1 MLLRTADGDEGQQ
14 MMDFTAAVDEH
25 LAAVAGRDLAG
36 YLATVHDDVCLVQL
50 DGRTVTGREAVG
62 EFHREWFADPDWS
75 WRLTPLH
82 RATAGETGTALFAV
96 DYHDLDRTGAPYT
109 MRYLLGLTFARLDAG
124 WLLLHDQNTPAPGG
138 A

>member
-1 MLLRTADGDEGQQ
+1 MTGDNREF
-14 MMDFTAAVDEH
+14 DAAVERH
-25 LAAVAGRDLAG
+25 LAAVGGRDLDG
-36 YLATVHDDVCLVQL
+36 YLATVHDDVSLVL
-50 DGRTVTGREAVG
+50 LGGRIVVGKAAVG

-82 RATAGETGTALFAV
+82 RATTGGTGAVLFAV
-96 DYHDLDRTGAPYT
+96 DYHDLDQTGAPYT

-138 A
+138 D